1 MARLP
6 LPDPAEL
13 PAYLRDLHDAA
24 SDGDWSTRHVA
35 RAFSPAPELLE
46 TYLTGFYYP
55 WHTNT
60 DQADGPA
67 RLSPRVKELVRLRIA
82 TLNGCKT
89 CKAARLAPDTVSEPQ
104 ATGIDVYEQSPDY
117 SPAEK
122 AAVAFAE
129 RLALD
134 HHSIGDADILALR
147 EHFDDAEI
155 LELMMMAGQYI
166 GFGRMLA
173 VLQLETVACP
183 LPATT
188 GGSGVGNA

>member
-13 PAYLRDLHDAA
+13 PVYLRDLHDGA
-24 SDGDWSTRHVA
+24 SDQDWSTRHVA

-55 WHTNT
+55 WHANT
-60 DQADGPA
+60 DQAAGSA

-104 ATGIDVYEQSPDY
+104 AAGIDAYEESADY
-117 SPAEK
+117 SPGEK

-129 RLALD
+129 RMALD

-188 GGSGVGNA
+188 GGAP

>member
-6 LPDPAEL
+6 LPDPVEL
-13 PAYLRDLHDAA
+13 PDYLRDLHDGA
-24 SDGDWSTRHVA
+24 SDQDWSTRHVA
-35 RAFSPAPELLE
+35 RVFSAAPELLE

-55 WHTNT
+55 WHANT
-60 DQADGPA
+60 DQAADSA
-67 RLSPRVKELVRLRIA
+67 RLAPRVKELVRLRVA

-89 CKAARLAPDTVSEPQ
+89 CKAARLAPDTVSEPD
-104 ATGIDVYEQSPDY
+104 AGGIDGYEESADY
-117 SPAEK
+117 SPGEN

-147 EHFDDAEI
+147 EHFDDAQI

-188 GGSGVGNA
+188 GGAP